1 MMEARGTE
9 SPGERPNGPV
19 VAGLLAAGIGALVL
33 GVLTTV
39 AEASEGFG
47 ESLQYNDR
55 VGPLSGKVIW
65 ATAAFVV
72 SWVVLGARLRGRDL
86 EWRPVLII
94 AGVLIALGLL
104 GTFPTFFQA
113 FASE

>member
-1 MMEARGTE
+1 VEARERDTTA
-9 SPGERPNGPV
+9 ERPNGPV
-19 VAGLLAAGIGALVL
+19 VAGLLAAGIGTLVL

-39 AEASEGFG
+39 AEASESFG

-65 ATAAFVV
+65 ATAAFVA
-72 SWVVLGARLRGRDL
+72 SWIVLGAWVRTRDL
-86 EWRPVLII
+86 EWRPVLIVT
-94 AGVLIALGLL
+94 GVLVALGIL

>member
-1 MMEARGTE
+1 VEARPTQTTVE
-9 SPGERPNGPV
+9 KPNGPV

-39 AEASEGFG
+39 AEASESFG

-72 SWVVLGARLRGRDL
+72 SWVVLGVWLRARDL
-86 EWRPVLII
+86 GWSSMLVVT
-94 AGVLIALGLL
+94 GVLIALGIL

-113 FASE
+113 FVPE

>member
-1 MMEARGTE
+1 MEARATE
-9 SPGERPNGPV
+9 ATAERPNGPV

-33 GVLTTV
+33 GALTTV
-39 AEASEGFG
+39 AEASESFG

-72 SWVVLGARLRGRDL
+72 SWVALGAWLRARDL
-86 EWRPVLII
+86 EWRPVLIVT
-94 AGVLIALGLL
+94 GVLVALGVL

>member
-1 MMEARGTE
+1 METRATE
-9 SPGERPNGPV
+9 ATAERPNGPV

-33 GVLTTV
+33 GALTTV
-39 AEASEGFG
+39 AEASESFG

-65 ATAAFVV
+65 ATVAFVV
-72 SWVVLGARLRGRDL
+72 SWVTLGAWLRARDL
-86 EWRPVLII
+86 EWRPVLIVT
-94 AGVLIALGLL
+94 GVLVALGVL

>member
-1 MMEARGTE
+1 VEAGATE
-9 SPGERPNGPV
+9 TTAERPNGPV

-39 AEASEGFG
+39 AEASESFG

-72 SWVVLGARLRGRDL
+72 SWVALGVRLQARDL
-86 EWRPVLII
+86 EWRPVLIVT
-94 AGVLIALGLL
+94 GVLVALGIL

>member
-1 MMEARGTE
+1 MEATSVE
-9 SPGERPNGPV
+9 SRVEKPNGPV
-19 VAGLLAAGIGALVL
+19 VAAMLAAGLGAFVL

-39 AEASEGFG
+39 AEASESFG

-55 VGPLSGKVIW
+55 VGPLSGKVVW

-72 SWVVLGARLRGRDL
+72 SWVVLGVWLRARDL
-86 EWRPVLII
+86 GWSSMLVVT
-94 AGVLIALGLL
+94 GVLIALGIL

-113 FASE
+113 